1 MALVASVTHHSR
13 VTGDPTERVLDWKQE
28 LQGVA
33 SDLDSLPPQARIAV
47 LETVADFVH
56 EDAQAL
62 AG

>member
-1 MALVASVTHHSR
+1 MAAIGVLPDSSK

-28 LQGVA
+28 LQCVA
-33 SDLDSLPPQARIAV
+33 QQLDDLPHEARIAV